1 MINLVQAKSIAEEEE
16 FGYLDS
22 KYELISHSND
32 GRGDTSPPILD
43 SQQIQEL
50 KALFMKVT
58 GKDDEPKEEEEE

>member
-22 KYELISHSND
+22 KYELISNSND
-32 GRGDTSPPILD
+32 GKGDTFSQILD

-50 KALFMKVT
+50 KALFMKIT
-58 GKDDEPKEEEEE
+58 GKDDDT